1 MKNEHLRKSAVALS
15 YDQNNEGA
23 PKITAKGSGYIAE
36 NILEKAREHEIPVQ
50 EDASLVELLGKLN
63 INENI
68 PEDLYQAV
76 AEVFAFIYRA
86 DKAAGKKSLRQ

>member
-1 MKNEHLRKSAVALS
+1 MKKELERKTAVALS
-15 YDQNNEGA
+15 YDQSSESA

-36 NILEKAREHEIPVQ
+36 NILEKARENDIPIQ
-50 EDASLVELLGKLN
+50 QDASLVELLGNLN

-86 DKAAGKKSLRQ
+86 DKAAGKKSRGY